1 MALRTTVRRSLIA
14 LLATGTLAVATGAAA
29 QTTPVPDH
37 PRVNEVNKR
46 IDNQQQR
53 IDKGVANGTITP
65 KQAARDEKH
74 DANIAQRASAD
85 EARHNGHLTKKE
97 TAHLNRAE
105 NRNSRHI
112 RKQRRH

>member
-1 MALRTTVRRSLIA
+1 MTLNRTFRHSLIA

-65 KQAARDEKH
+65 KQALHDEQR

-97 TAHLNRAE
+97 YRNLNRAE
-105 NRNSRHI
+105 NRDSRRIHRQ
-112 RKQRRH
+112 RKH

>member
-14 LLATGTLAVATGAAA
+14 LLAASALAATGAMA
-29 QTTPVPDH
+29 QATPVPHH

-46 IDNQQQR
+46 VDNQQQR

>member
-1 MALRTTVRRSLIA
+1 MTINRTLRHSLTAPLAAGALVAASGAMAQ
-14 LLATGTLAVATGAAA
+14 ATPAPHHL
-29 QTTPVPDH
+29 
-37 PRVNEVNKR
+37 RVNEVNQR

-74 DANIAQRASAD
+74 DANIAQRAAAD
-85 EARHNGHLTKKE
+85 EARHNGHLTRKE